1 MKWILRITLFL
12 YLWAG
17 SLLVN
22 AQPPI
27 FLPVPLL
34 YDTVTSSYVQLKS
47 PLRNINFPN
56 VVSYSFEDVAAVAF
70 RTPDTSKWIEILLP
84 FNEPTNLYS
93 KINVNNKGKEDW
105 VIYGATREYG
115 SGGGRE
121 LNSVMIIS
129 FDDEPMELFTADY
142 SCLEE
147 SFGNRMSEG
156 EGSYAKKYGYNLT
169 FNEGEMIVKSI
180 GITHEEWCSITPLKS
195 GIYSWTEKGFRPVG
209 FNKQKSSFHKKA
221 KVSKRAKTNKK
232 KIVKSHHKHKKK
244 RRHPR
249 K

>member
-1 MKWILRITLFL
+1 MKWLLRITLL
-12 YLWAG
+12 LHLWIG
-17 SLLVN
+17 NSLLN

-27 FLPVPLL
+27 FLPVPLI
-34 YDTVTSSYVQLKS
+34 YDTVTSSYIQLKS

-70 RTPDTSKWIEILLP
+70 RTPDTAKWIEILLP

-93 KINVNNKGKEDW
+93 KINVNKKGKEDW

-129 FDDEPMELFTADY
+129 FDEEPMELFTADY

-156 EGSYAKKYGYNLT
+156 EGSYAKKYGYDLT

-180 GITHEEWCSITPLKS
+180 GITHEEWCSISPLKS

-209 FNKQKSSFHKKA
+209 FKHQKSSTHKSSI
-221 KVSKRAKTNKK
+221 VSKHKNTKK
-232 KIVKSHHKHKKK
+232 KRAVKSQLKHKKRK
-244 RRHPR
+244 RVRR
-249 K
+249 